1 MMKILTYVLHGMWN
15 TPDTDGVVVIGV
27 AVDVE
32 PLIRKLDEIA
42 DSKGKEYI
50 EMHDYIQEERGE
62 RYYEEIGESGEY
74 AKFYITE
81 HWLELPEGTMGAVSR
96 EMEKIDRSRDVGQ
109 CLDDM
114 YEDGNIEAWKYEY
127 MVRKPEAMKEIL
139 QLFDKMEDCNVSYN
153 DTMGTVI
160 GKVMR
165 EIELD
170 DAKLEFLWE
179 EFGDVLVDDDECI
192 LDDFLGF
199 ECGTHREAVWHWFDE
214 RYSGGVAKLMFGG
227 K

>member
-1 MMKILTYVLHGMWN
+1 MCG
-15 TPDTDGVVVIGV
+15 
-27 AVDVE
+27 
-32 PLIRKLDEIA
+32 
-42 DSKGKEYI
+42 
-50 EMHDYIQEERGE
+50 YIQEERGE
-62 RYYEEIGESGEY
+62 RYYEVVNASGKY

-81 HWLELPEGTMGAVSR
+81 HQLELPESVMGAISR
-96 EMEKIDRSRDVGQ
+96 EMEKIDRSRDIGQ

-127 MVRKPEAMKEIL
+127 MVRKPEVMKEIL

-153 DTMGTVI
+153 GTMGTVI

-179 EFGDVLVDDDECI
+179 EFGYVPIDDDDRI
-192 LDDFLGF
+192 LGDFLGF
-199 ECGTHREAVWHWFDE
+199 KCGTHREKVWHWFDK
-214 RYSGGVAKLMFGG
+214 RYSGGVTKLMWR
-227 K
+227 